1 MSEKC
6 PKCGAALKHNQ
17 REDWKCGT
25 FIDPGQAPSLVVSAQ
40 CRVNVLEAKVAA
52 LEAQLGECHEA
63 LVIKDRHALERIDE
77 LAIVTAERDR
87 LLTAGCI
94 ALVPVAMLMGER
106 AE

>member
-52 LEAQLGECHEA
+52 LEADVARMESVEVELS
-63 LVIKDRHALERIDE
+63 RRLEV
-77 LAIVTAERDR
+77 VTAERDR

-94 ALVPVAMLMGER
+94 ALVPAAMLMGEK